1 MQANPSLP
9 EISRLSKLIIFDI
22 DGTLTVPHT
31 TQLLP
36 GRREFF
42 LALATEHKQGKTPSI
57 ALATNQGGV
66 GFRHWLESTR
76 PAWFAEKSEAE
87 QAAQLAIYPTQI
99 QAIARLNDVA
109 ESIGDISNIWPA
121 TYISFAWQ
129 FKSNGL
135 WADIP
140 PDAEKDIR
148 WSHEWRKPNPGMLEQ
163 AIRNTSILP
172 RQALMIGDH
181 ITDIRAGRLAGC
193 ATAWGKD
200 FFREV
205 GNE

>member
-1 MQANPSLP
+1 MQATPSLP
-9 EISRLSKLIIFDI
+9 EISRLSKLIIFDV

-66 GFRHWLESTR
+66 GFRYWLESTP
-76 PAWFAEKSEAE
+76 PAWFTEKSKAE
-87 QAAQLAIYPTQI
+87 QAAQLAIYPTQAEAETRLSEVAA
-99 QAIARLNDVA
+99 AITTAF
-109 ESIGDISNIWPA
+109 NIWWPA

-129 FKSNGL
+129 FKSGS

-140 PDAEKDIR
+140 PGAEEDIH
-148 WSHEWRKPNPGMLEQ
+148 WSREWRKPNPGMLEQ
-163 AIRNTSILP
+163 AILDTSILP
-172 RQALMIGDH
+172 RQALMIGDK

-193 ATAWGKD
+193 ATAWSKD
-200 FFREV
+200 FFEEV
-205 GNE
+205 SE